1 MIAREARD
9 DYAQLLGF
17 SSRLY
22 GDAHKSIVEL
32 SISMLPEEFSQHLNE
47 KVPYEKFE
55 SDYDWLFALKKEVDG
70 VLLPMVRAR
79 APQKKVYFEAAAA
92 FLTPDRILQ
101 DLELEERLNANI
113 ERAIRRL
120 YQDKAAQELYRP
132 KQPKLI
138 ERKGPMQLENP
149 ETAQR

>member
-55 SDYDWLFALKKEVDG
+55 SDYDWLFAL
-70 VLLPMVRAR
+70 
-79 APQKKVYFEAAAA
+79 F
-92 FLTPDRILQ
+92 
-101 DLELEERLNANI
+101 
-113 ERAIRRL
+113 
-120 YQDKAAQELYRP
+120 
-132 KQPKLI
+132 
-138 ERKGPMQLENP
+138 
-149 ETAQR
+149 